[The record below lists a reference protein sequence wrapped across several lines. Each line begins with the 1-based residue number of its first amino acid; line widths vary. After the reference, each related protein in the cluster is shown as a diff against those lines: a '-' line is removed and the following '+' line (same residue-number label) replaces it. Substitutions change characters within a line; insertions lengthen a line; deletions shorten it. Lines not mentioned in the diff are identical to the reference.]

1 MEWLLDPL
9 SASFVQRAMLGG
21 CLVAVFCAVVG
32 TWVVVRGMAFLGDAM
47 SHGLLPGIA
56 VASLLGGNLLLG
68 AAISAAATA
77 AGVSAIS
84 RNRRVSQDTAIGLLF
99 VVMLSL
105 GVIIVSASGS
115 FAVDLTGTLFGDVL
129 AVSTADVVLLAA
141 VCAVVLAAAALCH
154 RAFLAAAFNPQKAAS
169 LGLRPRLAHTALL
182 ALVTLAV
189 AASFQV
195 VGTLLVFGLLV
206 APPAAALVWARSV
219 RGTMMLG
226 SLIGTASVV
235 AGLWI
240 SWHASTAAGATIALV
255 AALSYFASALAR
267 AMVHC
272 FIRPPGIPA
281 VEPLPAEARV
291 TGSHVSE
298 SHPSE
303 PLEMEPLPRAPH
315 HA

>member
-9 SASFVQRAMLGG
+9 NASFMQRALLGG
-21 CLVAVFCAVVG
+21 GLVAVFCAVVG

-56 VASLLGGNLLLG
+56 IASLLGGNLVIG
-68 AAISAAATA
+68 AALSAAATA
-77 AGVSAIS
+77 AGVSAIT

-129 AVSTADVVLLAA
+129 AVGPDDVVVL
-141 VCAVVLAAAALCH
+141 VVVGAVVLAAAAVFH
-154 RAFLAAAFNPQKAAS
+154 RAFTALAFNEQKAAS
-169 LGLRPRLAHTALL
+169 LGLNPRLTHFVLL
-182 ALVTLAV
+182 CMITLAV

-195 VGTLLVFGLLV
+195 VGTLLVFGLLI
-206 APPAAALVWARSV
+206 APPAAALVWAKSIRTV
-219 RGTMMLG
+219 MVLG
-226 SLIGTASVV
+226 SAIGVASVLS
-235 AGLWI
+235 GLLI

-255 AALSYFASALAR
+255 SALSYFVSALAHSLIAPR
-267 AMVHC
+267 QSPVNPELPENQPTA
-272 FIRPPGIPA
+272 PKLET
-281 VEPLPAEARV
+281 EPFTSA
-291 TGSHVSE
+291 S
-298 SHPSE
+298 
-303 PLEMEPLPRAPH
+303 H

>member
-9 SASFVQRAMLGG
+9 NASFFQRALLGG
-21 CLVAVFCAVVG
+21 ALVSVFCAVVG

-56 VASLLGGNLLLG
+56 IASLLGGNLILG

-77 AGVSAIS
+77 AGVSAIT

-105 GVIIVSASGS
+105 GVIIVSASGG

-129 AVSTADVVLLAA
+129 AVRTEHLLVLAA
-141 VCAVVLAAAALCH
+141 VGLVVLTTAAVFH
-154 RAFLAAAFNPQKAAS
+154 RSFMAAAFNPHKAAS
-169 LGLRPRLAHTALL
+169 LGLRPRLAHFVLL
-182 ALVTLAV
+182 FLITLAV

-195 VGTLLVFGLLV
+195 VGTLLVFGLLI

-219 RGTMMLG
+219 RGVMVLG
-226 SLIGTASVV
+226 SLLGIASVA

-240 SWHASTAAGATIALV
+240 SWFAGTAAGATIALT
-255 AALSYFASALAR
+255 AALSYFASAAVRFLAR
-267 AMVHC
+267 RN
-272 FIRPPGIPA
+272 RPAPRPTA
-281 VEPLPAEARV
+281 PSTETEPF
-291 TGSHVSE
+291 S
-298 SHPSE
+298 
-303 PLEMEPLPRAPH
+303 RAPH

>member
-9 SASFVQRAMLGG
+9 SASFVQRALVGG
-21 CLVAVFCAVVG
+21 SLVAVVCAVVG

-56 VASLLGGNLLLG
+56 VAALLGGNLLVG
-68 AAISAAATA
+68 AALSAAATA
-77 AGVSAIS
+77 AGVSAIT

-99 VVMLSL
+99 VIMLST

-129 AVSTADVVLLAA
+129 AVETDDIQVLAA
-141 VCAVVLAAAALCH
+141 VGLVVLAAAAVFH

-169 LGLRPRLAHTALL
+169 LGLWPRLTHLVLL
-182 ALVTLAV
+182 GLVTLAV

-195 VGTLLVFGLLV
+195 VGTLLVFGLLI
-206 APPAAALVWARSV
+206 APPAAALVWGKSV
-219 RGTMMLG
+219 RTVMVLG
-226 SLIGTASVV
+226 SLIGVASVA

-240 SWHASTAAGATIALV
+240 SWYASTAAGATIALV
-255 AALSYFASALAR
+255 SALSYFASALIRGALHRFRGTGPAAAVAR
-267 AMVHC
+267 AAAE
-272 FIRPPGIPA
+272 PA
-281 VEPLPAEARV
+281 PEP
-291 TGSHVSE
+291 S
-298 SHPSE
+298 
-303 PLEMEPLPRAPH
+303 LEMDTRPRAPH

>member
-1 MEWLLDPL
+1 MILIIKIRWAAMEWLLDPL
-9 SASFVQRAMLGG
+9 SASFVQRAVLGG
-21 CLVAVFCAVVG
+21 SLVAVFCAVVG

-68 AAISAAATA
+68 AALSAAATA

-129 AVSTADVVLLAA
+129 AVGTDDVVLLAA
-141 VCAVVLAAAALCH
+141 VAALVLAVAAAFH
-154 RAFLAAAFNPQKAAS
+154 RTFLAAAFNPDKAAS
-169 LGLRPRLAHTALL
+169 LGLRPRLAHVVLL
-182 ALVTLAV
+182 CLVTLAV

-195 VGTLLVFGLLV
+195 VGTLLVFGLLI
-206 APPAAALVWARSV
+206 APPAAALVWAGSIRAAMV
-219 RGTMMLG
+219 LG
-226 SLIGTASVV
+226 PLIGVASVV
-235 AGLWI
+235 TGLWI
-240 SWHASTAAGATIALV
+240 SWYASTAAGATIALV
-255 AALSYFASALAR
+255 AALSYFVSALAR
-267 AMVHC
+267 AA
-272 FIRPPGIPA
+272 IRP
-281 VEPLPAEARV
+281 EPLLKK
-291 TGSHVSE
+291 E
-298 SHPSE
+298 SLH
-303 PLEMEPLPRAPH
+303 RAPH